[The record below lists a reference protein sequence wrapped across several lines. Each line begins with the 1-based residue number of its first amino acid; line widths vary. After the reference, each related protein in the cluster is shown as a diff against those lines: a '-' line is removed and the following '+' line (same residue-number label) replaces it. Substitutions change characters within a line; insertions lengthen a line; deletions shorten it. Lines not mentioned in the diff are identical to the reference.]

1 MSVIDDDPVFEA
13 ADEHEAVALIRQAI
27 DVVNAAKP
35 MFASSSVRI
44 EPAEVLDLLEA
55 AVAQL
60 PDELR
65 QARWLLKERKEF
77 LDKVEREGEEILDEA
92 RNRAETLVSRQEIVR
107 AAKSRAQKLND
118 EAEADSRKK
127 KRETEDWCDQHLA
140 RFEIVL
146 DRTAKTVKAGRDRLQ
161 KVAAENLGPSGL
173 GGLASPLAGGALP
186 DDESDDTASRFFDQD
201 SL

>member
-13 ADEHEAVALIRQAI
+13 ADEHESVALIRRAI
-27 DVVNAAKP
+27 DAISSAKP

-60 PDELR
+60 PEELR

-77 LDKVEREGEEILDEA
+77 LDKVSREGDEILDEA
-92 RNRAETLVSRQEIVR
+92 RTRAERLVSRQEIVR
-107 AAKSRAQKLND
+107 TAKSKAQKLVD
-118 EAEADSRKK
+118 EAEAESRHK

-146 DRTAKTVKAGRDRLQ
+146 DRTVKTVKAGRDRLQ
-161 KVAAENLGPSGL
+161 QVAAETNGPSPLKGL
-173 GGLASPLAGGALP
+173 NGGLQAPHDPEA
-186 DDESDDTASRFFDQD
+186 DDTANRFFDQD
-201 SL
+201 QL

>member
-1 MSVIDDDPVFEA
+1 MSVIDDDPVFET
-13 ADEHEAVALIRQAI
+13 ADEHESVALIRRAI
-27 DVVNAAKP
+27 DVINSAKP

-44 EPAEVLDLLEA
+44 EPAEVLDLLGA

-107 AAKSRAQKLND
+107 VAKTRAQKLND

-161 KVAAENLGPSGL
+161 KVAAENTGPVSV
-173 GGLASPLAGGALP
+173 GGLNSALAGGALAEE
-186 DDESDDTASRFFDQD
+186 DADDTASKFFDQD
-201 SL
+201 SR